1 MKIEQQPQRGGH
13 IRLLDKLHML
23 AEELP
28 WAKVMVGTIV
38 FFAGLDALLVRLE
51 RETPPVAIVAFNQ
64 GDYVDLWNSGS
75 EEVDLSGSTIL
86 DEQDYWLA
94 GMLAPG
100 QTQRFWTMAGLGLDC
115 GYVEDNTGS
124 DLAILLDAHGSE
136 VSRFSAD
143 N

>member
-1 MKIEQQPQRGGH
+1 MKIEQQTQRGGR
-13 IRLLDKLHML
+13 IRLIDEWRML

-28 WAKVMVGTIV
+28 WAKFMVGTIL

-51 RETPPVAIVAFNQ
+51 RETPPVAIVEFNQ

-75 EEVDLSGSTIL
+75 EEVDLSGWTIL

-94 GMLAPG
+94 GLLEPG
-100 QTQRFWTMAGLGLDC
+100 QTKRFWTMAGLGLDC
-115 GYVEDNTGS
+115 GYVGDSTEP

-136 VSRFSAD
+136 VSPFSAD
-143 N
+143 S